1 MPPKKSK
8 EEQKLAGKL
17 KLEAFKRQRAEA
29 KAAKASAG
37 DVAISDASNA
47 TESSEAKG
55 DADAASKADARA
67 PDAPPPRVT
76 DPPAPV
82 MEARAASTLTAATA
96 APFADVAPRSPPEEK
111 IAAPLADVASSSVAR
126 AEPSPPLDGSVF
138 QSLPGSSPGSP
149 STSFGDL
156 GAEPRTAPDAL
167 RTHVG
172 EAREAHLVTSL
183 DEETENEKRKVA
195 SLERAAAEARS
206 DAASARADLAASR
219 RAGADAAAAR
229 ARAEGE
235 RDAALRRAAS
245 AESAAAAAAS
255 STRERLAALETEAET
270 RAAAS
275 ASATRAAESA
285 EARVVTLTTAMG
297 ALETELEAERGARV
311 RLENEYLVS
320 KNEKAASDAARDAA
334 SSSARDA
341 ETALTAKALAAE
353 NRARAAE
360 DDQLR
365 AEEDAAAARA
375 ELDAARRELAEVLQ
389 VSRRE
394 ESVNDTKHAS
404 SPREETTRGDET
416 SDETRFETRFEEERF
431 ALASE
436 IRALT
441 RKLDAARADAAE
453 AREAKARAEAKA
465 ETRDAARD
473 AETAAAAAA
482 AAHTAAALE
491 AEKDAVREAKARAR
505 DAETAVA
512 ELRAAAAANANAN
525 VVSESAE
532 SATGRDFNLQEGV
545 SLEES
550 ERSIER
556 TNRSNHSD
564 SKPARETPV
573 NGNEPSGLLVGANPN
588 PDGNGA
594 TTTNVQTVQTLTLE
608 RDAYLERLNAKI
620 RSSNETQDLLLREL
634 DARDGELETL
644 DARLAAA
651 IAGNAALNEKL
662 DAALAMARAERVRVE
677 RLAEMLE
684 EQAAWGSQTARESI
698 PAGTTNAIEER
709 ANGEHEHERDDER
722 NERTERDERSAD
734 GGAAAPATPARDAHE
749 LKKNTVAVAESPAA
763 KLAAEI
769 LAGSELGRAYHPL
782 LASIEA
788 RLLRL
793 RNEKLPE
800 TRAGA

>member
-183 DEETENEKRKVA
+183 DEETENAVSRVA

-245 AESAAAAAAS
+245 AESAARSAESAARS
-255 STRERLAALETEAET
+255 RLAALETEAET

-594 TTTNVQTVQTLTLE
+594 TVQTTVQTLTLE

-793 RNEKLPE
+793 RNEKLPDA
-800 TRAGA
+800 RAGA